1 MMNRM
6 RMRMQRAGRKLVAVC
21 LAALVACAPLSVCA
35 VTAANETAE
44 TIETVFIGTAS
55 EFLDFAKQCK
65 TDIWSQGKH
74 FVLTADINLKDT
86 TFESIPT
93 FSGVFDGGGHT
104 ISGLALESNR
114 AHVGLFRYVQESGI
128 VRNLHAV
135 GVVTPEG
142 DARDVGGIAGENRG
156 LIDTCSFSGTVK
168 GDTNVGGIVGS
179 VAETGTVRACS
190 FSGSVTGDSFTGGIV
205 GYNSG
210 TVEGAVNR
218 GRVNTTAGDT
228 EETIQDLNVNLD
240 SIRSTEN
247 VDTAT
252 DTGGISGL
260 SKGRVV
266 GCINYGSV
274 GYRSVGYN
282 TGGICG
288 RQSGWMSG
296 CENYGEVRGR
306 KDVGGIV
313 GQAEPY
319 ILLEY
324 AEDVLEQINR
334 VFDRVSDIFDSSNL
348 REDAALNAA
357 LDAVRDSTAD
367 ISDAAEKLSEDAR
380 RYADALTA
388 SANEAADRLHTAID
402 EMTDVLDRFSAGMD
416 KFSDA
421 ADAFADCGDSMTAI
435 IDAAKAAKEPLEEA
449 GSDIDDAMLEL
460 EKTAKDFSDAFDK
473 LHTGVSSMDEGMADL
488 KAALQKLS
496 DALGD
501 HSDVVEPLDALD
513 AAADSVADAFG
524 TLGDAAEELADALE
538 MLAEQGDI
546 ADGLDD
552 LVASLRALAE
562 KLQNIQTAFG
572 DVSDAL
578 ATLAED
584 FDAEA
589 FEDSLA
595 KFSSGFGAL
604 SKSIADLRLAAEDLQ
619 DAADELV
626 DVPDYAEDAIRS
638 MQDGLD
644 LLSDGADAFK
654 DGLDGLSDITTE
666 LSEKEKIE
674 LPSASEMFGDDP
686 DTFFDKTD
694 SLSDAIETLRDS
706 VGDKKDDFYDELD
719 SLQVEMRSLR
729 DILKSAYDD
738 SVRADEDGFVED
750 ISDDGSEDEANGRIA
765 NCKNAGTVD
774 GDINAGGIVG
784 SLAIEYDFDPEDDI
798 KNSGDRTLK
807 YTYKTKCTVVRC
819 KNEGEVM
826 AKKHNAGGIVGL
838 MDFGSVYLCE
848 NRGDIA
854 TTDGDYT
861 GGIAG
866 KTDGTVRTSL
876 ALCNLTGGDYVGGIV
891 GGGKTVSDCLAL
903 VHTDG
908 SGRYAGSIAGDAD
921 TADLVRNC
929 FVSETL
935 GGIDD
940 VSYTGVAEAVD
951 IDTFTAAAKQLL
963 DAEVSF
969 ALTFVCEGETVAVVP
984 FTYGETIPEEQIPAV
999 PSKDGYYGKW
1009 DAYDYN
1015 LPLYSAK
1022 LEANYFRD
1030 VKMVVSDL
1038 TRADDKPILFVSGSF
1053 DDAATVALYETDEV
1067 PSALHGRKILAGYKA
1082 EISAAEADS
1091 YTVRYLPQ
1099 TDKHGELYVVYGDKC
1114 EKVKCRDFGSYLEF
1128 SVPAADFALYEV
1140 QTDIFPFV
1148 LGGVCGAVLLLG
1160 ICLLAARRRGKK
1172 KKAEKQ

>member
-1 MMNRM
+1 MNRM
-6 RMRMQRAGRKLVAVC
+6 RMQAAVRKLVAVC

-35 VTAANETAE
+35 VTAADEAAE
-44 TIETVFIGTAS
+44 TQETVSIGTAA
-55 EFLDFAKQCK
+55 EFLDFAEQCK
-65 TDIWSQGKH
+65 TDTWSQGKH
-74 FVLTADINLKDT
+74 FVLTADIHLKDT
-86 TFESIPT
+86 AFESIPT
-93 FSGVFDGGGHT
+93 FGGVFDGGGHT
-104 ISGLALESNR
+104 IDGLALKSNR

-128 VRNLHAV
+128 VRNLHVV

-142 DARDVGGIAGENRG
+142 DARDVGGIVGENSG
-156 LIDTCSFSGTVK
+156 LIEACSFSGTVT
-168 GDTNVGGIVGS
+168 GDTNVGGIAGTVT
-179 VAETGTVRACS
+179 ETGTVRACG
-190 FSGSVTGDSFTGGIV
+190 FSGTVSGNSFTGGIV
-205 GYNSG
+205 GYNFG

-228 EETIQDLNVNLD
+228 EETIQDLNINLD
-240 SIRSTEN
+240 AIRSTEN

-252 DTGGISGL
+252 DTGGICGL

-266 GCINYGSV
+266 DCINYGSV

-296 CENYGEVRGR
+296 CENYGAVRGR
-306 KDVGGIV
+306 KDVGGIA

-334 VFDRVSDIFDSSNL
+334 VFDRVGDILDSSNL

-357 LDAVRDSTAD
+357 LDAVRDSTTD

-388 SANEAADRLHTAID
+388 SVNEAADRLHTAID
-402 EMTDVLDRFSAGMD
+402 EMTDVLDHFSAGMD

-421 ADAFADCGDSMTAI
+421 ADSFSDCGDSMTAI

-449 GSDIDDAMLEL
+449 GTDIDDAMQAL

-473 LHTGVSSMDEGMADL
+473 LHTGVSSMDEGMAAL
-488 KAALQKLS
+488 KAALHKLS

-501 HSDVVEPLDALD
+501 HSDVAEPLDALD
-513 AAADSVADAFG
+513 AAVGSVADSFG
-524 TLGDAAEELADALE
+524 TLGDAADGLADALE
-538 MLAEQGDI
+538 ALAEQGDV
-546 ADGLDD
+546 ADGLND
-552 LVASLRALAE
+552 LVASVRALAE
-562 KLQNIQTAFG
+562 KLQNIQAAFG

-595 KFSSGFGAL
+595 KFSSGFDAL

-619 DAADELV
+619 DAADELA

-644 LLSDGADAFK
+644 LLGDGADAFK

-666 LSEKEKIE
+666 LSEKEKIV

-686 DTFFDKTD
+686 DAFFDKTD
-694 SLSDAIETLRDS
+694 ALSDAIETLRDS
-706 VGDKKDDFYDELD
+706 VGDKKDDFYGELD
-719 SLQVEMRSLR
+719 ALQAEMRSLR

-750 ISDDGSEDEANGRIA
+750 ISDDGSESEARGRIA

-774 GDINAGGIVG
+774 GDINVGGIVG

-798 KNSGDRTLK
+798 KNNGDRTLK

-819 KNEGEVM
+819 KNEGEVT
-826 AKKHNAGGIVGL
+826 AKKHNAGGIAGL

-866 KTDGTVRTSL
+866 KSAGIVRKSL

-921 TADLVRNC
+921 TADLARNR

-963 DAEVSF
+963 DAEVTF
-969 ALTFVCEGETVAVVP
+969 ALTFVCDGKTVAVVP
-984 FTYGETIPEEQIPAV
+984 FTYGEAISTAQIPAV
-999 PSKDGYYGKW
+999 PTKDGYYGKW
-1009 DAYDYN
+1009 DAYDISM
-1015 LPLYSAK
+1015 PLYSAK

-1030 VKMVVSDL
+1030 VKMVVSEL

-1067 PSALHGRKILAGYKA
+1067 PSALHGRKIFAGYKA
-1082 EISAAEADS
+1082 EISAAAAES

-1099 TDKHGELYVVYGDKC
+1099 TEKHRELYVVYGDKC
-1114 EKVKCRDFGSYLEF
+1114 EKVKYRDFGSYLEF

-1148 LGGVCGAVLLLG
+1148 LGGVCGAALLLG
-1160 ICLLAARRRGKK
+1160 ICLLAAHSRRKK
-1172 KKAEKQ
+1172 KKTAKQ